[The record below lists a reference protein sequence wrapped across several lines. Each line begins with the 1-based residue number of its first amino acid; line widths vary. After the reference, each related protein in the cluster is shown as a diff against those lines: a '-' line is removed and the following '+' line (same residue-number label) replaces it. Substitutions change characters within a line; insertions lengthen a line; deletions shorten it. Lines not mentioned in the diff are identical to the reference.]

1 MRWQGTVI
9 GGAAVFAACVS
20 LYAVESASGGSGNGS
35 NETALTIG
43 RSKSTLP
50 WPEPDAKAT
59 EKLTAELKADLPDF
73 FITRIGPWIVATDM
87 DKSEAPR
94 FTEYTI
100 AKYAAD
106 IQRQL
111 FTGTPRSEPVKVLLF
126 KDKLSYETWNKQ
138 LYGTKPTTP
147 YGYYSRRYK
156 ALVMNIATG
165 GGTLLHEMVHAMAE
179 ADYGDIPAWLNEG
192 LGSLF
197 EASSRG
203 RGNKVIGVTNW
214 RLTGLLE
221 SLKAGTATKFKD
233 LVGMSDEKFYGER
246 SGQNYA
252 AARYLMQ
259 YLQQNGKLEAFY
271 GRVRDKKD
279 ADPQASLRAVFDDK
293 LSIEQ
298 IEAACYE
305 WVKTLTAQ

>member
-1 MRWQGTVI
+1 MRKLYIICLVVLSMACASLL
-9 GGAAVFAACVS
+9 GA
-20 LYAVESASGGSGNGS
+20 EASGGTGNGS
-35 NETALTIG
+35 NETTLTIG
-43 RSKSTLP
+43 RAKSGLP

-59 EKLTAELKADLPDF
+59 EKLIAELKTDLPEF
-73 FITRIGPWIVATDM
+73 YITRIGPWIVATDM

-94 FTEYTI
+94 FTEFTI
-100 AKYAAD
+100 SKYAAD

-126 KDKLSYETWNKQ
+126 KDKLSYETWNKK

-179 ADYGDIPAWLNEG
+179 SDYGEIPAWLNEG
-192 LGSLF
+192 IGSLF

-203 RGNKVIGVTNW
+203 RGNKVIGITNW
-214 RLTGLLE
+214 RLAGLQAD
-221 SLKAGTATKFKD
+221 LKTGTATRFSD
-233 LVGMSDEKFYGER
+233 LIGMSDEKFYGER
-246 SGQNYA
+246 SGANYA

-259 YLQQNGKLEAFY
+259 YLQQHGKLETFY
-271 GRVRDKKD
+271 AHVRDKKD
-279 ADPQASLRAVFDDK
+279 ADAKATLCAVFDNK
-293 LSIEQ
+293 QSIDEIQ
-298 IEAACYE
+298 NACYD
-305 WVKTLTAQ
+305 WVKTLVAP

>member
-1 MRWQGTVI
+1 MRWQQLWI
-9 GGAAVFAACVS
+9 ISAALSAGVS
-20 LYAVESASGGSGNGS
+20 LSAAESASGGSGNGS
-35 NETALTIG
+35 NETTLTIG
-43 RSKSTLP
+43 RSKSGLP
-50 WPEPDAKAT
+50 WPEPEAKAT
-59 EKLTAELKADLPDF
+59 EKLTAEIKNDLPDF
-73 FITRIGPWIVATDM
+73 YVTRIGPWIVATDM

-111 FTGTPRSEPVKVLLF
+111 FTATPRTEPVKVLLF
-126 KDKLSYETWNKQ
+126 KDKLSYETWNKT
-138 LYGTKPTTP
+138 LYGSKPTTP
-147 YGYYSRRYK
+147 YGYYSRRHK

-203 RGNKVIGVTNW
+203 RGNKVIGITNW

-221 SLKAGTATKFKD
+221 SLKAGTATKFSE
-233 LVGMSDEKFYGER
+233 LIGMSDEKFYGER

-252 AARYLMQ
+252 SARYLMQ

-271 GRVRDKKD
+271 NRVRDKKD
-279 ADPQASLRAVFDDK
+279 ADPQASLRAVFDNK
-293 LSIEQ
+293 LSIDQ
-298 IEAACYE
+298 IEATCYE
-305 WVKTLTAQ
+305 WVKTLVAQ